1 MEQLSFFTDIPK
13 NGRVELERSSFS
25 HQGKAGESERISL
38 EKRYSFL
45 LEETALFN
53 RKLVSF
59 QASKDEILH
68 GWLKY
73 REGFSP
79 QLVDTLLDEFEIG
92 PGDRILEPFA
102 GSATTMLVAMMRGI
116 DATGIELLPHC
127 HLAWQAKSQI
137 AKYAVGELKQIAREA
152 ATKTLPQAHSQFP
165 HLTITQGAFSE
176 TVEQDLMA
184 FTEWIEDAAISED
197 ARVLCRLVLT
207 SILESVSYTRK
218 DGQYLR
224 WDGRSTKLQQRNHRR
239 SVQGKKEVGGIDKGI
254 LPTVQDAFCSA
265 LKDVIR
271 DIEILQKRTFPAS
284 NQILM
289 EGSTLYI
296 LSTLSEDQFAGVIT
310 SPPYA
315 NRYDYT
321 RTYALELAY
330 LGVKERIFDLRQ
342 SLLSCTVENRSKVKE
357 LCSYYES
364 IGASKRFD
372 AIMSVIEHNAALK
385 EINQAL
391 QIRQKRGE
399 INNRGVLTMI
409 ENYFTELTFIFAE
422 LLRVCRSG
430 AHVAF
435 VNDNVRYA
443 GEIIPVD
450 LLCTNLAEQLG
461 FEPVRVYVLPQ
472 RKGNSS
478 QQMGKF
484 GRAALRKS
492 ITIWRKP

>member
-1 MEQLSFFTDIPK
+1 MEQLSFLTDIAK
-13 NGRVELERSSFS
+13 NGRPELERSSFS
-25 HQGKAGESERISL
+25 HQGKAGESERIAL
-38 EKRYSFL
+38 EQRYSFL
-45 LEETALFN
+45 LEETARFS
-53 RKLVSF
+53 RRLVSF

-79 QLVDTLLDEFEIG
+79 QLVDTLLDEFEIR

-102 GSATTMLVAMMRGI
+102 GSATTLLVAMMRGI

-127 HLAWQAKSQI
+127 HLAWRAKSQI
-137 AKYAVGELKQIAREA
+137 AKYAVDELRQIAREA

-176 TVEQDLMA
+176 SVEQDLMA

-254 LPTVQDAFCSA
+254 LPTVRDAFCSA

-296 LSTLSEDQFAGVIT
+296 LSTLTEKQFAGVIT

-364 IGASKRFD
+364 IDASKRFD

-391 QIRQKRGE
+391 QIRQTRGE

-422 LLRVCRSG
+422 LFRVCRSG

-461 FEPVRVYVLPQ
+461 FELVKVYVLPQ

-492 ITIWRKP
+492 ITVWRKP

>member
-1 MEQLSFFTDIPK
+1 MEQLSFLEGVPK
-13 NGRVELERSSFS
+13 NGRASLERSSFS
-25 HQGKAGESERISL
+25 HQSVAAENERIAL
-38 EKRYSFL
+38 EKRYTL
-45 LEETALFN
+45 LLDETARFN

-59 QASKDEILH
+59 QASKNEILH

-92 PGDRILEPFA
+92 AGDRVLEPFA
-102 GSATTMLVAMMRGI
+102 GSATTLLVAMMRGI

-127 HLAWQAKSQI
+127 HLAWEAKSQI
-137 AKYAVGELKQIAREA
+137 ARYSVDELKQIARQA
-152 ATKTLPQAHSQFP
+152 ATKVLPRAQAEFP
-165 HLTITQGAFSE
+165 HLTITEGAFSE
-176 TVEQDLMA
+176 TTEQDLLD
-184 FTEWIEDAAISED
+184 FTQWFEEANISED
-197 ARVLCRLVLT
+197 ARILSRLVLT

-224 WDGRSTKLQQRNHRR
+224 WDGRSSKLQQRNHRR
-239 SVQGKKEVGGIDKGI
+239 STQGKKEVGGIDKGI
-254 LPTVQDAFCSA
+254 LPTVRDAFSAA

-271 DIEILQKRTFPAS
+271 DIEILQKQSFPVS

-289 EGSTLYI
+289 EGSTLYV
-296 LSTLSEDQFAGVIT
+296 LSTLAADQFACVIT

-342 SLLSCTVENRSKVKE
+342 SLLSCTVENRSKLEE
-357 LCSYYES
+357 LRAHYEKIKGS
-364 IGASKRFD
+364 SRFNAITQVINQNGALR
-372 AIMSVIEHNAALK
+372 
-385 EINQAL
+385 EINLAL
-391 QIRQKRGE
+391 QLRQERGE

-409 ENYFTELTFIFAE
+409 ENYFTELTFVFAE
-422 LLRVCRSG
+422 IFRVCRPG
-430 AHVAF
+430 AYVAF

-461 FEPVRVYVLPQ
+461 FEPVKVYVLPQ